1 MNINE
6 NTLPTSGMPLPE
18 RTWYLSRKLINFAWR
33 YHKNPRYLFTYL
45 RFISNDKYKENV
57 HFMTDEEFIEA
68 AKTRS
73 SLRLQDGEFTLF
85 LGTRDVFYEKTNPR
99 LGAIWR
105 EAIKNYS
112 DNAPYMLGLPPY
124 TAIENGVLHKHAF
137 KYLWMPSK
145 ILFRL
150 LFPKN
155 PKYFNGSYFY
165 IDNATLPFMQTLA
178 QERNIIVVT
187 NKTNIKRIREHETIY
202 FPNAKSIS
210 YVETPEAGTFDV
222 YDEILAEV
230 KNTGLKINSI
240 VFMACGPAGKAMI
253 YDLAKV
259 HIVAHDVGYGFTGGV
274 LTGESR
280 EHFIKWNIFG
290 PIFKKIQQS

>member
-6 NTLPTSGMPLPE
+6 NTLPTNGMSFL
-18 RTWYLSRKLINFAWR
+18 TKALYLSRKLINFVWR
-33 YHKNPRYLFTYL
+33 YRKNPRYLFTYL
-45 RFISNDKYKENV
+45 CFVSNNKYKEGV
-57 HFMTDEEFIEA
+57 HFMTDEEYVKA

-73 SLRLQDGEFTLF
+73 SLRLQDGEFTLL
-85 LGTRDVFYEKTNPR
+85 LGTRDVFYEKTNSR
-99 LGAIWR
+99 LGAIWE

-124 TAIENGVLHKHAF
+124 TAIENGILHKHAF

-150 LFPKN
+150 LFPKE

-165 IDNATLPFMQTLA
+165 IDNTTLPFIQTLA
-178 QERNIIVVT
+178 QERDIIVVT
-187 NKTNIKRIREHETIY
+187 NKTNIEQIQRNETIY
-202 FPNAKSIS
+202 FSNAKSIS
-210 YVETPEAGTFDV
+210 YIETPEANTFDI
-222 YDEILAEV
+222 YNEILA
-230 KNTGLKINSI
+230 KIIDAGRNKDPI

-253 YDLAKV
+253 YDLTKE

-280 EHFIKWNIFG
+280 EHFLKWDIFG
-290 PIFKKIQQS
+290 PIFKKIQRL